1 MATIEYRAA
10 PPLPCDIPKMKRAK
24 LEDLAIAQ
32 MATILDLEAKVSD
45 ARSIAERACRQHN
58 VMLEQKRRVTCVYCG
73 HIYPDGTPESQ
84 SALLTAHIK
93 QCHLHPLSKAKNE
106 AKQLRR
112 LLRVALAD
120 LTGVRAGRLTPEQL
134 RVFLSDCAAEFGA
147 DDNPSTPTDHQA
159 PEAGRKEA
167 K

>member
-24 LEDLAIAQ
+24 LEDLAISQ
-32 MATILDLEAKVSD
+32 MATIQDLDGKVAE
-45 ARSIAERACRQHN
+45 ARSVAEQACRQHN
-58 VMLEQKRRVTCVYCG
+58 AMLAHPRRVTCIYCG
-73 HIYPDGTPESQ
+73 HVYPDGTPESQ
-84 SALLTAHIK
+84 SALLTAHVE

-134 RVFLSDCAAEFGA
+134 RVFLSDCAAELGA
-147 DDNPSTPTDHQA
+147 DDG
-159 PEAGRKEA
+159 EASNTSDQRAGGSQP
-167 K
+167 